1 MYKKINQ
8 LVKRYFLAFQKKNIS
23 KLEVLFEE
31 RIILNDWNNFIRGKK
46 RVVIFNK
53 KIFSKFKKI
62 KINIKK
68 IFYDKKTS
76 KVACIIDV
84 ILDKTKI
91 RVIDVIYFSKKMK
104 IKKIEA
110 YKL

>member
-1 MYKKINQ
+1 MNKKINKV
-8 LVKRYFLAFQKKNIS
+8 VKRYFLAFQKKNIS

-31 RIILNDWNNFIRGKK
+31 RIILNDWNNFIRGKT
-46 RVVIFNK
+46 RVIIFNK

-68 IFYDKKTS
+68 IFYDKNTP
-76 KVACIIDV
+76 KVACMIDV